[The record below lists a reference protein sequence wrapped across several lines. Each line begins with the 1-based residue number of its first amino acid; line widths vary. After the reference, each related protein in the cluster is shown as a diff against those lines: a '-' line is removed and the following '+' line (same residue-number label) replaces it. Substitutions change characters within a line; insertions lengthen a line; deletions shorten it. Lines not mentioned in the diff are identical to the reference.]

1 MKVSGFSMIRNG
13 QKFGYPFVE
22 SIKSILP
29 ICDDFYIAVG
39 KSEDKTLDIV
49 KQIDTEKIKIIET
62 VWDDSLRAGG
72 KVLAVETD
80 KAFHSIPNDTD
91 WAFYLQGD
99 EVVHEQYLD
108 TIKNEMLKWKDDDR
122 IDGLLFKYKHF
133 YGSYDYVGNS
143 EKWYPREIR
152 VIKNNKTIYSYRDA
166 QGFRK
171 DDDKKLNVK
180 LIDAYIYHY
189 GWVKNP
195 DVQKAKIQNFE
206 KLYHSDQEIK
216 KSKVQRADEFDY
228 SEIDTLALFEGTH
241 PKVMQELINNKN
253 WTFDYDLSRNK
264 LTLKS
269 KFKRLVKFLTG
280 IEIGYKNYK
289 IV

>member
-1 MKVSGFSMIRNG
+1 MIRNG

>member
-1 MKVSGFSMIRNG
+1 MKVSGFSFIRNG

-39 KSEDKTLDIV
+39 NSDDNTLEIV
-49 KQIDTEKIKIIET
+49 KSIDSKKIKIIET

-72 KVLAVETD
+72 RVLAVETN
-80 KAFHSIPNDTD
+80 KAFQTIPNDTD

-108 TIKNEMLKWKDDDR
+108 KIKSAMEKWQNDDKV
-122 IDGLLFKYKHF
+122 DGLLFKYKHF

-143 EKWYPREIR
+143 ERWYPHEIR
-152 VIKNNKTIYSYRDA
+152 VIKNNKKTYSYRDA

-171 DDDKKLNVK
+171 NDNEKLNVK
-180 LIDAYIYHY
+180 PIDAYIFHY
-189 GWVKNP
+189 GWVKDPN
-195 DVQKAKIQNFE
+195 VQRAKIENFE
-206 KLYHSDQEIK
+206 KLYHSEEK
-216 KSKVQRADEFDY
+216 LKNAKVLRADNFDY
-228 SEIDTLALFEGTH
+228 SEIDSLAVFDGTH
-241 PKVMQELINNKN
+241 PQVMKELIDKKN
-253 WTFDYDLSRNK
+253 WTFDYDLSCNK
-264 LTLKS
+264 VTMKSRLK
-269 KFKRLVKFLTG
+269 RIVKALTG